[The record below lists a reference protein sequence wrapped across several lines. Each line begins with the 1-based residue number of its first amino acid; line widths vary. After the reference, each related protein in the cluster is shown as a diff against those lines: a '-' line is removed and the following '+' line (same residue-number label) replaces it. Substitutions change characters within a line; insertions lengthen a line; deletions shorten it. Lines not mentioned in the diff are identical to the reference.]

1 MTELH
6 LTKMNVCII
15 PFFCYILYTLGS
27 PKSTTDDYCFGNFAI
42 ILVIIVAIIS
52 YLLGLLVMYAVL
64 KWKKNRSITVSIKEP
79 DEESTSLTNPV
90 IADDDNNKL

>member
-1 MTELH
+1 
-6 LTKMNVCII
+6 
-15 PFFCYILYTLGS
+15 
-27 PKSTTDDYCFGNFAI
+27 
-42 ILVIIVAIIS
+42 
-52 YLLGLLVMYAVL
+52 MYAVL